1 MTLHVV
7 DTSTYLFRAF
17 VSVPPTIVL
26 PGTKEPANALYGLL
40 NTLAKYVK
48 DKKVQRIV
56 NVLDDVA
63 ADDERIALDPA
74 YKAER
79 RDFPEGLASQCL
91 HLEAALAAAGF
102 ASCIVKGWEADDVI
116 ATVMKLAHAKGEDVT
131 IVGIDKDLLQALK
144 PGDTMYDLA
153 RERTIPH
160 AEANQVLGVAAERT
174 ADFLALAGDSV
185 DAIEGVP
192 GIGKKTA
199 ALLVNAL
206 GPIDAI
212 YKNLDGV
219 LKIEGLRGAATIKA
233 KLAEHEAAARR
244 ALVLATLKTNA
255 PIQLDLAALEY
266 RGTTEAGRK
275 MLREKFGFDRLSE
288 RLPRAD

>member
-1 MTLHVV
+1 VTLHVV

-17 VSVPPTIVL
+17 VSIPPTMVL
-26 PGTKEPANALYGLL
+26 PGTKQGANALYGLVG
-40 NTLAKYVK
+40 TLARLIRERKIEK
-48 DKKVQRIV
+48 IV

-79 RDFPEGLASQCL
+79 RDFPEALASQCVYV
-91 HLEAALAAAGF
+91 EEALAAAGF
-102 ASCIVKGWEADDVI
+102 ASLIAKGWEADDVI
-116 ATVMKLAHAKGEDVT
+116 ATVARVTHEKGEDVA
-131 IVGIDKDLLQALK
+131 IVGIDKDLLQVLK
-144 PGDTMYDLA
+144 PGDSFIDFGRDRFYA
-153 RERTIPH
+153 Y
-160 AEANQVLGVAAERT
+160 AEANQVLGVAPERT

-206 GPIDAI
+206 GGIDQI
-212 YKNLDGV
+212 YSNLDGV
-219 LKIEGLRGAATIKA
+219 MKIEGLRGAATIKK
-233 KLAEHEAAARR
+233 KLAEHEAGARR
-244 ALVLATLKTNA
+244 ALVLATLKSNA
-255 PIQLDLAALEY
+255 PVKVDMDAFVY
-266 RGTTEAGRK
+266 RGTTDSGRK
-275 MLREKFGFDRLSE
+275 TLREKFGFGGFAE

>member
-26 PGTKEPANALYGLL
+26 PGTKQAANALYGLIG
-40 NTLAKYVK
+40 TLGRLIRERDVK
-48 DKKVQRIV
+48 RIV

-79 RDFPEGLASQCL
+79 RDFPEGLASQCPYVEEVL
-91 HLEAALAAAGF
+91 GAAGF
-102 ASCIVKGWEADDVI
+102 ASLIAKGWEADDVI
-116 ATVMKLAHAKGEDVT
+116 ATVARLAHEKGEDVA
-131 IVGIDKDLLQALK
+131 IVGIDKDLLQVLQ
-144 PGDTMYDLA
+144 PGDSWIDLA
-153 RERTIPH
+153 RDRAFGH
-160 AEANQVLGVAAERT
+160 ADANQVLGVPPERT

-206 GPIDAI
+206 GGIDAI
-212 YKNLDGV
+212 YANLDGV
-219 LKIEGLRGAATIKA
+219 LEISGLRGAASIKK
-233 KLAEHEAAARR
+233 KLAENEAGARR
-244 ALVLATLKTNA
+244 ALVLATLKANA
-255 PIQLDLAALEY
+255 PVTLDLDACAY

-275 MLREKFGFDRLSE
+275 LLKEKFGFSSFAE
-288 RLPRAD
+288 KLPRAD